1 MISPSTLANTRSK
14 THDSP
19 ATPRWARWS
28 LLILVVGCAVLYS
41 WNIGSS
47 GYSDYYAA
55 AAKSMSESWK
65 AFFFGAFDPQ
75 STITLD
81 KLSGFL
87 IPQALS
93 ARVFGFSQWSLALPQ
108 VIEGLITIVA
118 TFYIIRRWF
127 GPLGGLI
134 GATVMALTPL
144 LVSMFSHTME
154 DGMLTM
160 STTLAIAAWQRCM
173 DTDKR
178 RYMLLAGAFIGL
190 GFQAKMLQ
198 AWLVLPAMVVVYL
211 VVAAFPLAHKIR
223 VVLSLA
229 AVTIVASFS
238 WITAMALFPASQRP
252 YVDGTLNN
260 NIFTNVLGYNGVD
273 RFIADGFPG
282 ALGSDPLGSPSG
294 RIATVG
300 LFPGA
305 LGHTPL
311 KFLLPDYA
319 SQIGWLYP
327 LAAAGLILGLLAL
340 RSGKT
345 RPNPDTGLRAGVLL
359 STTLLI
365 TLGGVLSF
373 MSLPHTAYLASMA
386 LPLSALCAIGVIF
399 LWRSS
404 RDRVSRLRFALPV
417 TIAAETAWVLYLVSN
432 YPRFSEWLTAPIGIL
447 GAAATLV
454 MLARAA
460 GWHRSGRAVRIAG
473 VAAIIATVLAP
484 LVWSISTLDR
494 AYAGTANDAYAGPP
508 TPSVISQNYLPDGPY
523 GIGLDSNRDAKVT
536 VDVEA
541 EIYRYA
547 VAHSGNRQ
555 FALLTDSW
563 RSAAPL
569 IMNGKQRILPLGG
582 FTSRVPAPSLSA
594 LKAMVAGGQLR
605 YFLLTGQASKN
616 SLSTPNLN
624 AVHQW
629 VTQTCTLIP
638 EKAYA
643 PDKIGSAWNPATDQ
657 LYDCTATKPN
667 S

>member
-1 MISPSTLANTRSK
+1 MNRLSTLANERAK
-14 THDSP
+14 TNESR
-19 ATPRWARWS
+19 ATPRWIRWA
-28 LLILVVGCAVLYS
+28 LLALVASCAVLYG

-93 ARVFGFSQWSLALPQ
+93 ARVFGFSQWALAFPQ

-127 GPLGGLI
+127 GPLVGLI

-160 STTLAIAAWQRCM
+160 CTTLAIAAWQRCM

-198 AWLVLPAMVVVYL
+198 AWLILPAMVVVYL
-211 VVAAFPLAHKIR
+211 IVAAFPLAHKIR
-223 VVLSLA
+223 VVLSLC
-229 AVTIVASFS
+229 AVTIVTSFS

-273 RFIADGFPG
+273 RFIADGFAG

-300 LFPGA
+300 LIPGIV
-305 LGHTPL
+305 GHTPF

-327 LAAAGLILGLLAL
+327 LAGAGLILGLLAL
-340 RSGKT
+340 RSAKT
-345 RPNPDTGLRAGVLL
+345 GPNPDTGLRAGVLL

-365 TLGGVLSF
+365 TLGGILSF

-386 LPLSALCAIGVIF
+386 LPLSALSAIGVIL

-404 RDRVSRLRFALPV
+404 RDRSSRLRFALPI
-417 TIAAETAWVLYLVSN
+417 TIGAETAWVLYLVSN
-432 YPRFSEWLTAPIGIL
+432 FPPFSLWLMPPIGIL

-473 VAAIIATVLAP
+473 VAAVVATVLAP
-484 LVWSISTLDR
+484 LVWSISTFDR

-508 TPSVISQNYLPDGPY
+508 TPAVVGQNTLPDGPY
-523 GIGLDSNRDAKVT
+523 GVGLDSNRDAKIT

-547 VAHSGNRQ
+547 VAHSGNLR

-569 IMNGKQRILPLGG
+569 IMAGKQRLLPMGG
-582 FTSRVPAPSLSA
+582 FTSRVSAPSLAQIKQLTAS
-594 LKAMVAGGQLR
+594 GQLR
-605 YFLLTGQASKN
+605 YLLLTGKASKN

-629 VTQTCTLIP
+629 VTQTCSLIP
-638 EKAYA
+638 EKSYA
-643 PDKIGSAWNPATDQ
+643 PEQIGTAWNPATDQ
-657 LYDCTATKPN
+657 LYNCAP
-667 S
+667 